1 MDAGASQTLLDAART
16 GSEEAKEALLARY
29 AGRLLALIRL
39 RMGPSLRAHLESQD
53 LLQATLLKSY
63 TRLRDFRG
71 EDPAALM
78 AWLAAIARHEV
89 ADQADFQRRQ
99 RRDLARETS
108 LGAEAEAV
116 PAPVR
121 SALSQA
127 IWSEQSARLESALE
141 ALPGQHREVIVLR
154 KLEELSFAEIGERLG
169 RSEDACRMLFAR
181 AMAALTLRLGTAR

>member
-1 MDAGASQTLLDAART
+1 MDPGASQSLLDAARA
-16 GSEEAKEALLARY
+16 GSEQAKEALLARY

-63 TRLRDFRG
+63 SRLNDFRG
-71 EDPAALM
+71 GDPAALM

-89 ADQADFQRRQ
+89 ADQVDFQRRQ
-99 RRDLARETS
+99 RRDLARETG
-108 LGAEAEAV
+108 LGLEAEAV

-127 IWSEQSARLESALE
+127 IWGEQAARLEAALE
-141 ALPGQHREVIVLR
+141 ALPEPQREVIVLR
-154 KLEELSFAEIGERLG
+154 KLEELSFAEIAARLG
-169 RSEDACRMLFAR
+169 ASEDACRMRFAR
-181 AMAALTLRLGTAR
+181 AMAALTVRLGGMR

>member
-1 MDAGASQTLLDAART
+1 MDPGASQTLLDAART
-16 GSEEAKEALLARY
+16 GSEEAKEALLQRY
-29 AGRLLALIRL
+29 AGRLLSLIRL

-63 TRLRDFRG
+63 TRLREFRG

-89 ADQADFQRRQ
+89 ADQVDFQRRQ
-99 RRDLARETS
+99 RRDLARETA
-108 LGAEAEAV
+108 LGAEAEAL

-121 SALSQA
+121 SALSLV
-127 IWSEQSARLESALE
+127 IWSEQSARLEAALE
-141 ALPGQHREVIVLR
+141 ALPEPHREVIVLR
-154 KLEELSFAEIGERLG
+154 KLEELSFTEIGARLG

-181 AMAALTLRLGTAR
+181 AMAALTLRLGKAG

>member
-1 MDAGASQTLLDAART
+1 MDPGASQTLLDAART

-63 TRLRDFRG
+63 ARLRDFRG
-71 EDPAALM
+71 DDPAALM

-89 ADQADFQRRQ
+89 ADQVDFQRRQ
-99 RRDLARETS
+99 RRDLVRETG
-108 LGAEAEAV
+108 LGPEAEAV
-116 PAPVR
+116 PAQVR

-127 IWSEQSARLESALE
+127 IWSEQAARLEAALE
-141 ALPGQHREVIVLR
+141 ALPEPQREVIVLR

-169 RSEDACRMLFAR
+169 TSEDACRMRFAR
-181 AMAALTLRLGTAR
+181 AMAALTVRLGGMR

>member
-1 MDAGASQTLLDAART
+1 MDPGASQTLLDAART
-16 GSEEAKEALLARY
+16 GSEEAKEALLQRY
-29 AGRLLALIRL
+29 AGRLLSLIRL

-63 TRLRDFRG
+63 TRLREFRG
-71 EDPAALM
+71 EDPVALM

-89 ADQADFQRRQ
+89 ADQVDFQRRQ
-99 RRDLARETS
+99 RRDLARETA
-108 LGAEAEAV
+108 LGAEAEAL

-127 IWSEQSARLESALE
+127 IWSEESARLEAALE
-141 ALPGQHREVIVLR
+141 ALPEAHREVIVLR
-154 KLEELSFAEIGERLG
+154 KLEELSFAEIGARLG

-181 AMAALTLRLGTAR
+181 AMAALTLRLGKAR